1 MRGWILGALAALAF
15 AGAAKAA
22 DLPVDKLN
30 GFKAGQTTKAQVL
43 AALGPPMTQSHN
55 PDGRSALLY
64 DYSVPLTQANPTVK
78 EMVVGLVFD
87 PHDVLLVAR
96 FYGKT
101 ADGAPAPGAPPTP
114 PTPPQPPAP
123 ASPNAP

>member
-1 MRGWILGALAALAF
+1 MRNWVLGALTALAF
-15 AGAAKAA
+15 AAAATAA

-30 GFKAGQTTKAQVL
+30 GFKAGQTTKAQVM
-43 AALGPPMTQSHN
+43 AALGQPITQSHN

-64 DYSVPLTQANPTVK
+64 DYSVPQTAANPTVK

-87 PHDVLLVAR
+87 LHNVLLVVR

-101 ADGAPAPGAPPTP
+101 ADAPPAPGAPPTP
-114 PTPPQPPAP
+114 PQPPAP
-123 ASPNAP
+123 GSPGSP

>member
-1 MRGWILGALAALAF
+1 MRKWVLGALAALAF
-15 AGAAKAA
+15 AGAVAAA

-43 AALGPPMTQSHN
+43 ATLGSPITQSHN

-64 DYSVPLTQANPTVK
+64 DYSVPQTAANPTVK

-87 PHDVLLVAR
+87 AHNFLLVVR

-101 ADGAPAPGAPPTP
+101 ADGAPAPAAP

-123 ASPNAP
+123 GAPGAL